1 MRFVR
6 TFQAN
11 VTAHYTMLV
20 AAGVAFYGALA
31 LVPALIAVVAV
42 YGLVAS
48 PEGVQQNLE
57 PLTEVLPTAAGDL
70 IVRQLESV
78 TQADDAQVGAGLA
91 VGFAGVLWLVSGAVN
106 ALVMGI
112 RIAHERKSPH
122 SWLRGRLYALA
133 LAGAAVLTTA
143 LVLLLVIA
151 GPELLAETPLGSTI
165 QNVLRWLRW
174 PVVILFSATMIAA
187 LYGSV
192 LGHRVGARRT
202 LTAGTL
208 TATIV
213 WVGGTILMGTFAT
226 NVDQLEATFGT
237 LGAVAVLLAWL
248 YLTAIAILF
257 GAEIDN
263 VLHGGS
269 ADLPDAQRHL
279 ITPEDAAVT
288 GEIPVIEIAS
298 EVARRRRGRRGGRN
312 DNRPAAGGS

>member
-1 MRFVR
+1 
-6 TFQAN
+6 
-11 VTAHYTMLV
+11 MLV

-31 LVPALIAVVAV
+31 LVPTFVAVVAI
-42 YGLVAS
+42 YGLVAE
-48 PEGVQQNLE
+48 PEGVRENLE

-78 TQADDAQVGAGLA
+78 TQAGDTQVGIGL
-91 VGFAGVLWLVSGAVN
+91 VIGFAGVLWLVSGAIN

-151 GPELLAETPLGSTI
+151 APELLAETPIGSTL
-165 QNVLRWLRW
+165 QNVLSWLRW

-192 LGHRVGARRT
+192 LGLRDGSRRT

-208 TATIV
+208 TATVV
-213 WVGGTILMGTFAT
+213 WVGGTILMGTFAA

-263 VLHGGS
+263 ALHGGS
-269 ADLPDAQRHL
+269 AFLPEDERHL
-279 ITPEDAAVT
+279 ITPEDAPVT
-288 GEIPVIEIAS
+288 GEVPVVEIAS
-298 EVARRRRGRRGGRN
+298 KVARRRRDRRIGAASA
-312 DNRPAAGGS
+312 DHPAPGAGVRRSGDHAG